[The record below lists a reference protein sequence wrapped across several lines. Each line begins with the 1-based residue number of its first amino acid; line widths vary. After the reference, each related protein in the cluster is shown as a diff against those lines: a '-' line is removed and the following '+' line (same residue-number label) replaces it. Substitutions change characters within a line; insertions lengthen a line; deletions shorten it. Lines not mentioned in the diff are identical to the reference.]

1 MKTEISELLGSRL
14 GVAMAVRNP
23 RVKRVIKQIANYICR
38 KQHLF
43 SIHIYHGST
52 ICIVVDDVVKEDIGQ
67 LIMEN
72 NNPQTAKKP

>member
-23 RVKRVIKQIANYICR
+23 RVKRVIKQFANYICR

-52 ICIVVDDVVKEDIGQ
+52 ICIVVDDKEDIGQ

-72 NNPQTAKKP
+72 NNPQTAKRP

>member
-1 MKTEISELLGSRL
+1 MTQDLKELLGSRL

-23 RVKRVIKQIANYICR
+23 RVKRVIKQFANYICR

-52 ICIVVDDVVKEDIGQ
+52 ICIVVDDKEEIGQ